1 MAIPM
6 YGQNKAGDDI
16 AVYGRGL
23 VSVIS
28 HTAGTTDLTAED
40 SGAIVFV
47 NDADGVVQLPP
58 AEAGLCFKV
67 VFGIDTTAG
76 AKILAT
82 SGDCFFGT
90 FNVNS
95 TTKAKCSAQSI
106 DHATAIATVAD
117 YDTLDFTH
125 DSQTMGGKAGDYVEL
140 ICVDSTAWMAT
151 GALVTDGNDPDA
163 IAIINAS

>member
-1 MAIPM
+1 MANPL
-6 YGQNKAGDDI
+6 YGQNKHDSDA
-16 AVYGRGL
+16 
-23 VSVIS
+23 SVFGVGKTNVITS
-28 HTAGTTDLTAED
+28 AAGTLDLQADD
-40 SGAIVFV
+40 SGAIVFL
-47 NDADGVVQLPP
+47 NDADGVVQLP
-58 AEAGLCFKV
+58 AAAAGLQFKV

-76 AKILAT
+76 AKILAQ

-90 FNVNS
+90 LNVNS

-125 DSQTMGGKAGDYVEL
+125 DSQTLAGKAGDSVEL
-140 ICVDSTAWMAT
+140 ICIDSTAWMVT

>member
-1 MAIPM
+1 MANPM
-6 YGQNKAGDDI
+6 YGQNKFDNDAN
-16 AVYGRGL
+16 VF
-23 VSVIS
+23 SVGKTNVLTT
-28 HTAGTTDLTAED
+28 TAGTFNVNAED
-40 SGAIVFV
+40 SGAIIFV
-47 NDADGVVQLPP
+47 NDADGVVQLPA
-58 AEAGLCFKV
+58 AEAGLQFKV

-76 AKILAT
+76 AKILAK

-90 FNVNS
+90 LNVNS

-106 DHATAIATVAD
+106 DYSTATGTVAS

-125 DSQTMGGKAGDYVEL
+125 DSQTLAGKAGDFVEL
-140 ICVDSTAWMAT
+140 IAIDATAWMVS

>member
-1 MAIPM
+1 MANPM
-6 YGQNKAGDDI
+6 YGQNKYDNAADDGKHK
-16 AVYGRGL
+16 VMVVTDDTTL
-23 VSVIS
+23 
-28 HTAGTTDLTAED
+28 TAADSGTT
-40 SGAIVFV
+40 VFV
-47 NDADGVVQLPP
+47 NAAAKVITLP
-58 AEAGLCFKV
+58 AAKAGLNFKV

-76 AKILAT
+76 AKISAA

-106 DHATAIATVAD
+106 TYATATGTVAS

-125 DSQTMGGKAGDYVEL
+125 DSQTLAGKAGDCVEV
-140 ICVDSTAWMAT
+140 ICIDSIAWMAS